1 MNRSAVFVVLS
12 LVVVLPAQESVDLN
26 VVHRIKNEAFKKG
39 KVAEHLQM
47 LTDRYG
53 PRLTASPEY
62 DAAAEWV
69 TTRFKE
75 WGLANVHLEKWGPFG
90 RSWSLRRFSIHMTA
104 PQYSPLVGL
113 PLAWSAST
121 AGPVTAEAVMMPLR
135 TNDMERFEE
144 GIAKIRREQAGKLK
158 GKIVM
163 LAPPRTL
170 ALQTQAAAKR
180 YTDPELTAQA
190 VAPDP
195 RVPKAFDYSKLAV
208 PEEPQERA
216 AFLRDA
222 PPAFREALNEK
233 RKGLFRQLHDFLR
246 SEGAV
251 GVLTTDSRSDG
262 GDVFGESAGWYEAK
276 WPSPI
281 PTVTLTPEHYGRIAR
296 LLAAKTPV
304 KIEME
309 LKADIG
315 AADVQPSNVI
325 AEIPG
330 GAKANEVVIV
340 GAHLDSWHGGTG
352 ATDNA
357 AGSAVAMEAIRI
369 LKALNLK
376 LDRTVRIVLWSG
388 EEQGL
393 LGSKAYVRQHYGDP
407 KTMEIRPE
415 QETVAAYFNLDNGSG
430 KIRGVYLQGNDAARP
445 VFERWLLP
453 FRDLGVT
460 TISIRDTG
468 GTDHLSFDAVG
479 IPGFQFIQDPLE
491 YMSRTHHSTMD
502 VYDHTQ
508 PSDLMQAS
516 AVMASVIYHAANRPE
531 KMPRKP
537 LPDPEPKWSPAPA
550 APATSGGGQ

>member
-1 MNRSAVFVVLS
+1 MKRTRMLALLVLAS
-12 LVVVLPAQESVDLN
+12 TLAAQEAVDLN
-26 VVHRIKNEAFKKG
+26 VIHRIKDEAFRKG
-39 KVAEHLQM
+39 KVAQHLQM

-62 DAAAEWV
+62 DAAAEWI
-69 TTRFKE
+69 TARFSE
-75 WGLANVHLEKWGPFG
+75 WGLANVQLEKWGPFG
-90 RSWSLRRFSIHMTA
+90 RSWSLRRFSLHMTA
-104 PQYSPLVGL
+104 PQYAPLIGL

-121 AGPVTAEAVMMPLR
+121 PGVITAEPVMVQIR
-135 TNDMERFEE
+135 DTDMEKFEADL
-144 GIAKIRREQAGKLK
+144 AKIRREQAGKLK
-158 GKIVM
+158 GKIV
-163 LAPPRTL
+163 LTVSPRQL
-170 ALQTQAAAKR
+170 ALQMQAAAKR
-180 YTDPELTAQA
+180 YTDPELAAQA

-195 RVPKAFDYSKLAV
+195 RVPEAFDYSKLAL
-208 PEEPQERA
+208 PENPQQRP
-216 AFLRDA
+216 AFLENA
-222 PPAFREALNEK
+222 PPAFREALRDKRNEL
-233 RKGLFRQLHDFLR
+233 RRQLHDFLR

-251 GVLTTDSRSDG
+251 AVFTTDNRSEG
-262 GDVFGESAGWYEAK
+262 GDVFGEAAGWYEAK
-276 WPSPI
+276 WPSPLPVI
-281 PTVTLTPEHYGRIAR
+281 SLTPEHYGRIAR
-296 LLAAKTPV
+296 LVSAKTPV
-304 KIEME
+304 KIELE

-315 AADVQPSNVI
+315 TTDVSPANVV

-330 GAKANEVVIV
+330 GAKASEIVIV

-357 AGSAVAMEAIRI
+357 AGSAVAMEAVRI

-393 LGSKAYVRQHYGDP
+393 LGSKAYVKEHFGDP
-407 KTMEIRPE
+407 KTMQIKPA
-415 QETVAAYFNLDNGSG
+415 QETVSAYFNLDNGSG

-445 VFERWLLP
+445 VFERWLAP
-453 FRDLGVT
+453 FKDLGVT
-460 TISIRDTG
+460 TISIRNTG

-491 YMSRTHHSTMD
+491 YSSRTHHSTMD

-508 PSDLMQAS
+508 PADLMQAA

-537 LPDPEPKWSPAPA
+537 LPEPEPKWTPA
-550 APATSGGGQ
+550 AAPLNTGGQ